1 MHRSG
6 AGCCDADVARGYS
19 DVAAPSQL
27 GVWSQ
32 RWRGSGLIDSRNL
45 TAVRSTLTA
54 RLATVVKLEQ
64 RPMNRRVWNGG
75 ESERSSVS
83 RGDKPAA
90 ASRIGRVFSV
100 LNWLDTVQVQGDS

>member
-1 MHRSG
+1 
-6 AGCCDADVARGYS
+6 
-19 DVAAPSQL
+19 
-27 GVWSQ
+27 
-32 RWRGSGLIDSRNL
+32 
-45 TAVRSTLTA
+45 
-54 RLATVVKLEQ
+54 VVKLEQ